1 MEENI
6 DEHAI
11 RPPTV
16 EYNFSRYD
24 LRECFLDSVLART
37 MALWGGGSSPVIS
50 AFFQLWKLRVKE
62 LLLLFY

>member
-1 MEENI
+1 MKENI
-6 DEHAI
+6 DGHAI

-37 MALWGGGSSPVIS
+37 MALWGGGSSPV
-50 AFFQLWKLRVKE
+50 
-62 LLLLFY
+62 